1 MEQFCLWLPPK
12 TRTSSRWKKD
22 TENGCRMWR
31 CPDCG
36 GRMIGNV
43 WDEGFCPYEFCPYC
57 GVRNGKRP
65 YSGRRLG

>member
-12 TRTSSRWKKD
+12 TRTGSRWKKD
-22 TENGCRMWR
+22 VENGCRMWR

-36 GRMIGNV
+36 GRMSGNV

-57 GVRNGKRP
+57 GVWNGKRP

>member
-1 MEQFCLWLPPK
+1 MA
-12 TRTSSRWKKD
+12 KKD
-22 TENGCRMWR
+22 KDNDCRMWR